1 MSLAFEN
8 KEFGFS
14 GVYQPERKDQ
24 DPRKWDSGKLKYSL
38 ILPEFLEEMAK
49 VLTLGEINH
58 PPEAD
63 GSPSWQQVK
72 EERYIDAMIRH
83 LQAYRMGGRLDEDM
97 GTHHMS
103 HVAVNAMFICWL
115 SGVTK

>member
-14 GVYQPERKDQ
+14 GVYLPERKDQ

-49 VLTLGEINH
+49 VLTMGEVNH

-63 GSPSWQQVK
+63 GSPSWQLV
-72 EERYIDAMIRH
+72 EE
-83 LQAYRMGGRLDEDM
+83 
-97 GTHHMS
+97 
-103 HVAVNAMFICWL
+103 
-115 SGVTK
+115 